1 MFLILAATALLSA
14 PSHAI
19 TPPASPLQTGSG
31 SSGSATIVRERC
43 SSCRS
48 TAADRYREK
57 LLLQIDSL
65 RWHIENK
72 RLSDEDR
79 RRTVSELNATIRA
92 LQQSLDESERGSA
105 VTAAV
110 AVEAAEA
117 GARAPLAFA
126 RIPMRA
132 RGYLGVT
139 FDGPSAEIARPG
151 DYSVRFYKYPR
162 IALVEPSSPAER
174 AGVLQGDTLMSFN
187 GTDVV
192 ENEISLSRLL
202 VPDAKIVM
210 RVRREGNH
218 KDLKVTVGEPPEY
231 YVRRRDV
238 PRIQVGAIA
247 VPEIVGATPAA
258 PARVAPPAPQA
269 PQGEQPQIILWQE
282 YEGVAGARVE
292 TVSEGL
298 SKALDVEEGVLVVR
312 VRPGTPAYR
321 AGLRDGDVIVR
332 ASNQRIRTVP
342 ELRNALS
349 IGDGNEGVKL
359 LIRRERK
366 EKDVTLR
373 W

>member
-1 MFLILAATALLSA
+1 MSRNSIVLTLAATALLSA
-14 PSHAI
+14 PAHAI
-19 TPPASPLQTGSG
+19 LPPQTGSG
-31 SSGSATIVRERC
+31 GSAGTVTVRERC
-43 SSCRS
+43 ATCGGSREE
-48 TAADRYREK
+48 RRVREK

-72 RLSDEDR
+72 RMTDEER

-92 LQQSLDESERGSA
+92 LQQSLDESSRSVSVA
-105 VTAAV
+105 VVAGEGVATAASISPSV
-110 AVEAAEA
+110 AV
-117 GARAPLAFA
+117 A

-139 FDGPSAEIARPG
+139 FDGPSAEISRPG
-151 DYSVRFYKYPR
+151 DHAVRFYKYPR

-174 AGVLQGDTLMSFN
+174 AGVVQGDTLMSFN

-192 ENEISLSRLL
+192 NNEISLTRLL

-210 RVRREGNH
+210 RVRRDGNN
-218 KDLKVTVGEPPEY
+218 KDLKVTVGEAPDY
-231 YVRRRDV
+231 YVRRQEVRGV
-238 PRIQVGAIA
+238 SPLTRAGAIA
-247 VPEIVGATPAA
+247 PAPPEQ
-258 PARVAPPAPQA
+258 PARVWAVPAPEPGQ
-269 PQGEQPQIILWQE
+269 QPMVLWQE

-298 SKALDVEEGVLVVR
+298 GKALGVDEGVLVVR

-332 ASNQRIRTVP
+332 AGNQRVGSVTA
-342 ELRNALS
+342 LRS
-349 IGDGNEGVKL
+349 VISTGEGSEGVKL
-359 LIRRERK
+359 LIKRERK